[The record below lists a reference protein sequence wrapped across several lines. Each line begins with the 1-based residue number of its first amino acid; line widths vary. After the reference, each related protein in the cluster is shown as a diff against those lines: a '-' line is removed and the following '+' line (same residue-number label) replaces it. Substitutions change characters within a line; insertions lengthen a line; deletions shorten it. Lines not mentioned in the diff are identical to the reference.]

1 MKPWLFAKD
10 IWKSWNPWRWYAKEL
25 RETLQESNNVQ
36 HHCCFS
42 PYQLPTALVESEI
55 PRLRS
60 GTPCR
65 GIATIA
71 FFGHVADGNSP
82 ISGSVVKL
90 SEIAAKTWGN
100 DLVTRSPFQTL
111 EAWQSVNFQ
120 AKHSCRQQGWLANQ
134 VWDDADILPAL
145 IHVEMVRA
153 ALVLVCVS
161 STLTINELLR
171 TSGNPTFATMCNR
184 ITAKYVRFFHFH
196 SICMLPGDARG
207 IYCHTMPEP
216 NIRKSNTMQQSGNA
230 SKSEVIVPSRF

>member
-1 MKPWLFAKD
+1 MPNVNLNEKKQLDHPVKSGNHGYSLKD
-10 IWKSWNPWRWYAKEL
+10 IWKSWNPWRWYAKKL

-42 PYQLPTALVESEI
+42 PYQLPTALVESI

-71 FFGHVADGNSP
+71 FFGNVADGNSP

-111 EAWQSVNFQ
+111 GSGNPWISKLSRLVLLLQ
-120 AKHSCRQQGWLANQ
+120 ATSWLANQ
-134 VWDDADILPAL
+134 AWDDADILSAL
-145 IHVEMVRA
+145 IHVQMVRA
-153 ALVLVCVS
+153 ALVMVCVS
-161 STLTINELLR
+161 STLNINELLVMR
-171 TSGNPTFATMCNR
+171 C
-184 ITAKYVRFFHFH
+184 
-196 SICMLPGDARG
+196 
-207 IYCHTMPEP
+207 
-216 NIRKSNTMQQSGNA
+216 
-230 SKSEVIVPSRF
+230 

>member
-1 MKPWLFAKD
+1 MPSVNLNEKKQLDHPV
-10 IWKSWNPWRWYAKEL
+10 KSGNHGYSLKTSEKV
-25 RETLQESNNVQ
+25 ETLGDDMPRNSVK
-36 HHCCFS
+36 HSKS
-42 PYQLPTALVESEI
+42 PTYQLPTALVESEI

-111 EAWQSVNFQ
+111 GSGNLWIFKLSRLVLLCQISPAGN
-120 AKHSCRQQGWLANQ
+120 N
-134 VWDDADILPAL
+134 ILPAWL

-153 ALVLVCVS
+153 ALVLVC
-161 STLTINELLR
+161 
-171 TSGNPTFATMCNR
+171 
-184 ITAKYVRFFHFH
+184 
-196 SICMLPGDARG
+196 
-207 IYCHTMPEP
+207 
-216 NIRKSNTMQQSGNA
+216 A
-230 SKSEVIVPSRF
+230 SLQPSRSMNCWWWGASRAENFRNSKLCYNVQMDHLKIWAVFSIIIQFACCTGHLLSHNAWTKHPKE